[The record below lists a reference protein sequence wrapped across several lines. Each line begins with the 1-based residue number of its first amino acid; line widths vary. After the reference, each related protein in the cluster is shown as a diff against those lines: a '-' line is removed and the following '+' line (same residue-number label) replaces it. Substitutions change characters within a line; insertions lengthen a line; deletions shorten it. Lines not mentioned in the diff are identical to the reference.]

1 MNTWFGWAA
10 LAVLLAYLALF
21 YWGTYRAAKAAGK
34 RVWLIGQSG
43 GHDRL
48 AALGYRAAF
57 SMALF
62 GPLVWMTLPLLQRL
76 DPLWTEGRFPVLGT
90 LGITL
95 AGSGALI
102 AVVAQLSMGA
112 SWRVGVKEGATGDL
126 VSGGIFKFSRNP
138 TFVGQF
144 LLLIGVAL
152 AIPSLPTAVAPLLF
166 IRLASAQ
173 VRSEET
179 ALRAAIGSEYDA
191 YMRSVPRWIGLPR
204 KEAS

>member
-1 MNTWFGWAA
+1 MINWYGWAA
-10 LAVLLAYLALF
+10 LAFLLAYLALF
-21 YWGTYRAAKAAGK
+21 YWGTFRAANAAG
-34 RVWLIGQSG
+34 RTVWLIGQEG

-62 GPLVWMTLPLLQRL
+62 GPLIWMNLPLAQRL
-76 DPLWTEGRFPVLGT
+76 DPLWTEGSFPLLGT
-90 LGITL
+90 LGLTS
-95 AGSGALI
+95 AGTGALI
-102 AVVAQLSMGA
+102 AMVAQLTMGA

-144 LLLIGVAL
+144 LLLVGVAL

-166 IRLASAQ
+166 IRLASSQ

-179 ALRAAIGSEYDA
+179 ALRAAIGTEYEV
-191 YMRSVPRWIGLPR
+191 YMASVPRWIGLPR
-204 KEAS
+204 KKAS

>member
-1 MNTWFGWAA
+1 MINWYGWAA
-10 LAVLLAYLALF
+10 LAFLLAYLALF
-21 YWGTYRAAKAAGK
+21 YWGTFRAANAAG
-34 RVWLIGQSG
+34 RTVWLIGQEG
-43 GHDRL
+43 GHYRL

-62 GPLVWMTLPLLQRL
+62 GPLIWMNLPLVQRL
-76 DPLWTEGRFPVLGT
+76 DPLWTEGSFPLLGT
-90 LGITL
+90 LGLIS
-95 AGSGALI
+95 AGTGALI
-102 AVVAQLSMGA
+102 AMVAQLTMGA

-144 LLLIGVAL
+144 LLLVGVAL

-166 IRLASAQ
+166 IRLASSQ

-179 ALRAAIGSEYDA
+179 ALRAAIGTEYEV
-191 YMRSVPRWIGLPR
+191 YMASVPRWIGLSR
-204 KEAS
+204 KKAS

>member
-1 MNTWFGWAA
+1 MINWYGWAA
-10 LAVLLAYLALF
+10 LAFLLAYLALF
-21 YWGTYRAAKAAGK
+21 YWGTFRAANAAG
-34 RVWLIGQSG
+34 RTVWLIGQAG
-43 GHDRL
+43 GNDRL

-62 GPLVWMTLPLLQRL
+62 GPLIWMNLPLLQRL
-76 DPLWTEGRFPVLGT
+76 DPLWTEGSFPVLGT
-90 LGITL
+90 LGLTF
-95 AGSGALI
+95 AGTGALI
-102 AVVAQLSMGA
+102 AMVAQLAMGA

-166 IRLASAQ
+166 IRLASTQ

-179 ALRAAIGSEYDA
+179 VLRGAIGFEYEA
-191 YMRSVPRWIGLPR
+191 YVASVPRWIGLPR
-204 KEAS
+204 KKAS

>member
-1 MNTWFGWAA
+1 MINWYGWAA
-10 LAVLLAYLALF
+10 LAFLLAYLALF
-21 YWGTYRAAKAAGK
+21 YWGTFRAANAAG
-34 RVWLIGQSG
+34 RTVWLIGQAG

-62 GPLVWMTLPLLQRL
+62 GPLIWMNLPLLQRL
-76 DPLWTEGRFPVLGT
+76 DPLWTEGSLPVLGT
-90 LGITL
+90 LGLTF
-95 AGSGALI
+95 AGTGALI
-102 AVVAQLSMGA
+102 AMVAQLSMGA

-166 IRLASAQ
+166 IRLASTQ

-179 ALRAAIGSEYDA
+179 VLRGAIGPEYEA
-191 YMRSVPRWIGLPR
+191 YMASVPRWIGLPR
-204 KEAS
+204 KKAS

>member
-1 MNTWFGWAA
+1 MINWYGWAA
-10 LAVLLAYLALF
+10 LAFLLAYLALF
-21 YWGTYRAAKAAGK
+21 YWGTFRATNAAG
-34 RVWLIGQSG
+34 RTVWLIGQAS

-62 GPLVWMTLPLLQRL
+62 GPLIWMYLPLLQRL
-76 DPLWTEGRFPVLGT
+76 DPLWTEGSFPVLGT
-90 LGITL
+90 LGLTF
-95 AGSGALI
+95 AGTGALI
-102 AVVAQLSMGA
+102 AMVAQLTMGA

-144 LLLIGVAL
+144 LLLVGVAL

-166 IRLASAQ
+166 IRLASSQ

-179 ALRAAIGSEYDA
+179 ALRAAIGTEYEV
-191 YMRSVPRWIGLPR
+191 YMASVPRWIGLSR
-204 KEAS
+204 KKAS